1 MAFRRSVGVGH
12 LKQKETQSKQMKEYA
27 EQLDAESVSRAMDE
41 VELFESRLVAF
52 GKAHEAEIK
61 RDPVLRARLKAVA
74 DAAGIDVLRSSRSV
88 WSRTLGV
95 SGKYCYDL
103 ASRVVEFCM
112 AEARVTGSLVP
123 LPRIVRAMQSQM
135 PEDNVSAAD
144 VEQAL
149 AELAVF
155 GPAYALVAPEKGV
168 HEGYVSCQATPVAA
182 DVARLVA
189 TAVKRAKTLSAGPSI
204 FPPAPASS
212 AASPVVSEQDQRSL
226 AASSTTMST
235 TNTGAGGAS
244 APPARRP
251 FALRS
256 AGVSVAG
263 GGSRPSPAG
272 SPADRSEQFGVCPPP
287 PIGSSFTVDEAA
299 REIGWTAAR
308 AAEALKAALDQADVW
323 IDDVDNRYW
332 FPTAWAAGGPS

>member
-1 MAFRRSVGVGH
+1 
-12 LKQKETQSKQMKEYA
+12 
-27 EQLDAESVSRAMDE
+27 MDE
-41 VELFESRLVAF
+41 VELFESRLIAF

-204 FPPAPASS
+204 FPPAPASA

-235 TNTGAGGAS
+235 TNTGAGGAALCS
-244 APPARRP
+244 PPI
-251 FALRS
+251 RS
-256 AGVSVAG
+256 AVGRRVGRRQWHSTLACGVA
-263 GGSRPSPAG
+263 
-272 SPADRSEQFGVCPPP
+272 C
-287 PIGSSFTVDEAA
+287 
-299 REIGWTAAR
+299 
-308 AAEALKAALDQADVW
+308 
-323 IDDVDNRYW
+323 
-332 FPTAWAAGGPS
+332 

>member
-41 VELFESRLVAF
+41 VELFESRLIAF

-135 PEDNVSAAD
+135 PEDNVTAAD

-204 FPPAPASS
+204 FPPAPASA

-235 TNTGAGGAS
+235 TNTGAGGAAPLLAAHSLCGRPACRSPAVALDPRLRGRLLTARSNS
-244 APPARRP
+244 ACARRRP
-251 FALRS
+251 SGRPSRWTRPRAKS
-256 AGVSVAG
+256 AG
-263 GGSRPSPAG
+263 RP
-272 SPADRSEQFGVCPPP
+272 
-287 PIGSSFTVDEAA
+287 
-299 REIGWTAAR
+299 R
-308 AAEALKAALDQADVW
+308 AP
-323 IDDVDNRYW
+323 RRR
-332 FPTAWAAGGPS
+332 